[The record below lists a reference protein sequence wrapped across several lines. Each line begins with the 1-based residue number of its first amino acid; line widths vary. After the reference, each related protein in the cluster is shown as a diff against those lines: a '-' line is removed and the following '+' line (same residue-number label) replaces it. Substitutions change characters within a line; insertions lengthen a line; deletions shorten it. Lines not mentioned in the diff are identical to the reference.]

1 MNFIIV
7 GAGEVGYHLASR
19 LSQEKMDVVVIEK
32 DKEKVK
38 RVIDTLDVQT
48 IHGSGSSVE
57 ILKQAGVEDADM
69 LIAVTNSDEVNM
81 ISCLVASAQSKV
93 PMKIARIRNPEYAQ
107 DVGILGEKHLNIDL
121 AINPELEM
129 VRTISRL
136 VEIPDATDV
145 VEFAEGRVR
154 ITGIKVDPHSYVIGK
169 KLQNLDKENEKHDII
184 IAAIFRDDKV
194 IIPRGDDIIQEN
206 DLVYAVTEAN
216 KILTITNYFK
226 EKERRA
232 QRVMILGG
240 GEIAIELAQK
250 FEKINIKTK
259 IIEHNE
265 QRCLEI
271 AEKLEKTIVL
281 RGDGTDRELLEEE
294 NIKDVDVFIT
304 ISESEQTNILVSLL
318 AKRLGAKKVI
328 SLINNLSYTSLVSN
342 IGVDVVISPH
352 LSAISR
358 ILQFI
363 RKGKVLSVASF
374 HKENAE
380 AIEIVALETSD
391 LVNKPLRD
399 IKFPR
404 GAIIGAVAR
413 GKEIIIPTGDT
424 LILPDDRVI
433 IFTLTSAIPSVEKT
447 LTVKLDYW

>member
-240 GEIAIELAQK
+240 GEIAIELAQR
-250 FEKINIKTK
+250 FEKRNIKTK

-404 GAIIGAVAR
+404 GAIIGAVVR
-413 GKEIIIPTGDT
+413 EKEIIIPTGDT

>member
-194 IIPRGDDIIQEN
+194 IIPRGEDIIQEN

-240 GEIAIELAQK
+240 GEIAIELAQR
-250 FEKINIKTK
+250 FEKRNIKTK

-404 GAIIGAVAR
+404 GAIIGAVVR
-413 GKEIIIPTGDT
+413 EKEIIIPTGDT

>member
-1 MNFIIV
+1 MNFIIA

-32 DKEKVK
+32 DEGKVK
-38 RVIDTLDVQT
+38 HVIDTLDVQT

-57 ILKQAGVEDADM
+57 ILKQAGIEDADM
-69 LIAVTNSDEVNM
+69 LIAVTDSDEVNM
-81 ISCLVASAQSKV
+81 ISCLVASAQTKV
-93 PMKIARIRNPEYAQ
+93 PIKIARIRNPEYAQ
-107 DVGILGEKHLNIDL
+107 DIGILGEKNLNIDL
-121 AINPELEM
+121 TINPEQEM

-154 ITGIKVDPHSYVIGK
+154 ITGIKVDPNSYVIGK
-169 KLQNLDKENEKHDII
+169 KLKNLDKENEKHDII

-206 DLVYAVTEAN
+206 DLVYAVTEAS

-226 EKERRA
+226 EKERHT

-240 GEIAIELAQK
+240 GEIAVELAQR
-250 FEKINIKTK
+250 FEKKNIKTK

-328 SLINNLSYTSLVSN
+328 SLINNLTYTSLVSN

-404 GAIIGAVAR
+404 GAIIGAVVR
-413 GKEIIIPTGDT
+413 DKEIIIPTGDT

-447 LTVKLDYW
+447 LTVKMDYW

>member
-1 MNFIIV
+1 
-7 GAGEVGYHLASR
+7 
-19 LSQEKMDVVVIEK
+19 QEKMDVVVIEK
-32 DKEKVK
+32 DEGKVK
-38 RVIDTLDVQT
+38 HVIDTLDVQT

-57 ILKQAGVEDADM
+57 ILKQAGIEDADM
-69 LIAVTNSDEVNM
+69 LIAVTDSDEVNM
-81 ISCLVASAQSKV
+81 ISCLVASAQTKV
-93 PMKIARIRNPEYAQ
+93 PIKIARIRNPEYAQ
-107 DVGILGEKHLNIDL
+107 DIGILGEKNLNIDL
-121 AINPELEM
+121 TINPEQEM

-154 ITGIKVDPHSYVIGK
+154 ITGIKVDPNSYVIGR
-169 KLQNLDKENEKHDII
+169 KLKNLDKENEKHDII

-206 DLVYAVTEAN
+206 DLVYAVTEAS

-226 EKERRA
+226 EKERHT

-240 GEIAIELAQK
+240 GEIAVELAQR
-250 FEKINIKTK
+250 FEKKNIKTK

-328 SLINNLSYTSLVSN
+328 SLINNLTYTSLVSN

-374 HKENAE
+374 TKENAE
-380 AIEIVALETSD
+380 AIEIIAMDTSD
-391 LVNKPLRD
+391 LVNRPLRD

-404 GAIIGAVAR
+404 GAIIGAVVR
-413 GKEIIIPTGDT
+413 DKEIIIPTGET
-424 LILPDDRVI
+424 IILPGDRVI

-447 LTVKLDYW
+447 LMVKMEYW

>member
-19 LSQEKMDVVVIEK
+19 LSQEKMNVVVIEK

-404 GAIIGAVAR
+404 GAIIGAVVR
-413 GKEIIIPTGDT
+413 EKEIIIPTGDT

>member
-32 DKEKVK
+32 DESKVK

-57 ILKQAGVEDADM
+57 ILKQAGIEDADI
-69 LIAVTNSDEVNM
+69 LIAATNSDEVNM

-93 PMKIARIRNPEYAQ
+93 PIKIARIRNPEYAQ
-107 DVGILGEKHLNIDL
+107 NSGILGEKHLNIDL
-121 AINPELEM
+121 TINPELEM
-129 VRTISRL
+129 VRAIARL

-154 ITGIKVDPHSYVIGK
+154 ISGIKVDPHSYVIGK
-169 KLQNLDKENEKHDII
+169 RLRDLSKENEKHDII
-184 IAAIFRDDKV
+184 IAAIFRDDQV

-206 DLVYAVTEAN
+206 DLVYAVTESK
-216 KILTITNYFK
+216 KIISVTNYFK
-226 EKERRA
+226 EKE
-232 QRVMILGG
+232 QRVQRIMILGG
-240 GEIAIELAQK
+240 GEIGVELAQRL
-250 FEKINIKTK
+250 EKKAIKTK
-259 IIEHNE
+259 LIEHDE
-265 QRCLEI
+265 QRCSEI

-281 RGDGTDRELLEEE
+281 KGNGTDRELLEEE
-294 NIKDVDVFIT
+294 NIKDIDVFIAV
-304 ISESEQTNILVSLL
+304 SEDEQTNILVSLL

-328 SLINNLSYTSLVSN
+328 SLINNISYTPLVSS
-342 IGVDVVISPH
+342 IGVDIVISPH
-352 LSAISR
+352 LAAISR

-374 HKENAE
+374 TKENAE
-380 AIEIVALETSD
+380 AIEIIALDTSD
-391 LVNKPLRD
+391 LVNRPLRD

-404 GAIIGAVAR
+404 GAIIGAVVR
-413 GKEIIIPTGDT
+413 DKEIIIPTGET
-424 LILPDDRVI
+424 IIIPGDRVI

-447 LTVKLDYW
+447 LMVKMEYW

>member
-1 MNFIIV
+1 MSFIIV

-32 DKEKVK
+32 DEGKVK
-38 RVIDTLDVQT
+38 RVIDTLDVQA

-57 ILKQAGVEDADM
+57 TLKQAGIEDADM
-69 LIAVTNSDEVNM
+69 LIAITNSDEVNM

-93 PMKIARIRNPEYAQ
+93 PIKIARIRNPEYARNS
-107 DVGILGEKHLNIDL
+107 GIMGENYLNIDL

-129 VRTISRL
+129 VRAISRL

-154 ITGIKVDPHSYVIGK
+154 ISGIKVDPHSYVIGK
-169 KLQNLDKENEKHDII
+169 KLRNLSKENEKHDII
-184 IAAIFRDDKV
+184 IAAIFRDDQV

-206 DLVYAVTEAN
+206 DLVYAVTESK
-216 KILTITNYFK
+216 KIITVTNFFK
-226 EKERRA
+226 EKE
-232 QRVMILGG
+232 QRVQRIMILGG
-240 GEIAIELAQK
+240 GEIAVELAQRL
-250 FEKINIKTK
+250 EKKSIKIK

-265 QRCLEI
+265 QRCTEI

-281 RGDGTDRELLEEE
+281 RGNGTDRELLEEE
-294 NIKDVDVFIT
+294 NIKDVDVFISV
-304 ISESEQTNILVSLL
+304 SEDEQTNILVSLL

-328 SLINNLSYTSLVSN
+328 SLINNLAYASLISN

-352 LSAISR
+352 LAAISR

-374 HKENAE
+374 TKENAE
-380 AIEIVALETSD
+380 AIEIIALDTSD

-399 IKFPR
+399 IKFPK
-404 GAIIGAVAR
+404 GAIIGAVVR
-413 GKEIIIPTGDT
+413 DKDIIIPTGDT
-424 LILPDDRVI
+424 IILPGDRVI
-433 IFTLTSAIPSVEKT
+433 IFTLTSAIPLVEKT
-447 LTVKLDYW
+447 LMVKMEYW

>member
-1 MNFIIV
+1 MNFIIA

-32 DKEKVK
+32 DEGKVK
-38 RVIDTLDVQT
+38 HVIDTLDVQT

-57 ILKQAGVEDADM
+57 ILKQAGIEDADM
-69 LIAVTNSDEVNM
+69 LIAVTDSDEVNM
-81 ISCLVASAQSKV
+81 IYCLVASAQTKV
-93 PMKIARIRNPEYAQ
+93 PIKIARIRNPEYAQ
-107 DVGILGEKHLNIDL
+107 DIGILGEKNLNIDL
-121 AINPELEM
+121 TINPEQEM

-154 ITGIKVDPHSYVIGK
+154 ITGIKVDPNSYVIGK
-169 KLQNLDKENEKHDII
+169 KLKNLDKENEKHDII

-206 DLVYAVTEAN
+206 DLVYAVTEAS

-226 EKERRA
+226 EKERHT

-240 GEIAIELAQK
+240 GEIAVELAQR
-250 FEKINIKTK
+250 FEKKNIKTK

-328 SLINNLSYTSLVSN
+328 SLINNLTYTSLVSN

-404 GAIIGAVAR
+404 GAIIGAVVR
-413 GKEIIIPTGDT
+413 DKEIIIPTGDT

-447 LTVKLDYW
+447 LTVKMDYW

>member
-1 MNFIIV
+1 MNFIVV

-32 DKEKVK
+32 DEEKVK
-38 RVIDTLDVQT
+38 RVIDTIDAQT

-57 ILKQAGVEDADM
+57 TLKQAGIEEADM

-93 PMKIARIRNPEYAQ
+93 PIKIARIRNPEYAQ
-107 DVGILGEKHLNIDL
+107 SSGILGENHLNIDL

-129 VRTISRL
+129 VRTIARL
-136 VEIPDATDV
+136 VEIPDATDI

-154 ITGIKVDPHSYVIGK
+154 ITGIKVDPQSYVIGR
-169 KLQNLDKENEKHDII
+169 KLQDLSKENEKHDII
-184 IAAIFRDDKV
+184 IAAIFRDDQV
-194 IIPRGDDIIQEN
+194 IIPRGNDTIQEN
-206 DLVYAVTEAN
+206 DLVYAVTEAQ
-216 KILTITNYFK
+216 KIITVNNYFK
-226 EKERRA
+226 EKERRV

-240 GEIAIELAQK
+240 GDIGVELAQRL
-250 FEKINIKTK
+250 EKQSIKTK

-265 QRCLEI
+265 QLCSEI
-271 AEKLEKTIVL
+271 VEKLKKTIVL
-281 RGDGTDRELLEEE
+281 RGNGTDRSLLEEE
-294 NIKDVDVFIT
+294 NIKDVDVFIAV
-304 ISESEQTNILVSLL
+304 SENEQNNILVSLL

-328 SLINNLSYTSLVSN
+328 SLINNLAYTSLVSN

-352 LSAISR
+352 LAAISR

-374 HKENAE
+374 HEDNAE

-399 IKFPR
+399 IKFPK
-404 GAIIGAVAR
+404 GAIIGAVVREEA
-413 GKEIIIPTGDT
+413 IIIPTGDT
-424 LILPDDRVI
+424 IILPEDRVI
-433 IFTLTSAIPSVEKT
+433 IFSLTSAIPSVEKT
-447 LTVKLDYW
+447 LTVKMDYW